1 MRDRKR
7 ACLLGQSGEL
17 FFPFD
22 LANRSVT
29 KNSLFRSELKKKFGI
44 PRLPFFLPPT
54 MDSELGSIAA
64 QLVSDGGILASDES
78 PPTLGKRLVKAGLEN
93 DEVIESFEFLLFSSS
108 FSFSLPSSQP
118 QPRPLQLL
126 LKKLSLVVNP
136 LRLAL
141 LPLRRQARRER
152 HPRLHR
158 LRGGADSASAR
169 NLPGRKGGSRKG

>member
-93 DEVIESFEFLLFSSS
+93 DEVIESFEFLFFSSS
-108 FSFSLPSSQP
+108 FSFLLASSQP

-126 LKKLSLVVNP
+126 LKKTLSRSQP
-136 LRLAL
+136 AAPGAPASTAPSSPRTASEAASST
-141 LPLRRQARRER
+141 RRR
-152 HPRLHR
+152 
-158 LRGGADSASAR
+158 
-169 NLPGRKGGSRKG
+169 